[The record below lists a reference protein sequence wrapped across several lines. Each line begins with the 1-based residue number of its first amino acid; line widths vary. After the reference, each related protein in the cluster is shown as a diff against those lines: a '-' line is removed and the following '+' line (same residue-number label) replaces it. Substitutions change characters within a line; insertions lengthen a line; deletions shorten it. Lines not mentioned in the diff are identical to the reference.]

1 MKENSV
7 HVTDI
12 NCSNKKKVVYNTIT
26 YIGNRLQIKSKALKL
41 NDELRP
47 VKLVDIQRTKKN
59 FFAVTTNVR
68 DILAAYP
75 DAIIIPSSSRYKGK
89 THDVSHH
96 DNNGVVLLYYAI
108 ISKTPSTYEMKFDHE
123 FAQKIKKVKENTI
136 KKGADHNGSTG
147 LYYSFGNKGAMCE
160 NEQR

>member
-47 VKLVDIQRTKKN
+47 VKLVDIQRSKKN
-59 FFAVTTNVR
+59 FIAVTTNVR
-68 DILAAYP
+68 DI
-75 DAIIIPSSSRYKGK
+75 
-89 THDVSHH
+89 
-96 DNNGVVLLYYAI
+96 
-108 ISKTPSTYEMKFDHE
+108 
-123 FAQKIKKVKENTI
+123 
-136 KKGADHNGSTG
+136 
-147 LYYSFGNKGAMCE
+147 
-160 NEQR
+160 

>member
-1 MKENSV
+1 M
-7 HVTDI
+7 
-12 NCSNKKKVVYNTIT
+12 
-26 YIGNRLQIKSKALKL
+26 
-41 NDELRP
+41 
-47 VKLVDIQRTKKN
+47 
-59 FFAVTTNVR
+59 R

-108 ISKTPSTYEMKFDHE
+108 ISKTSTTYEMKFDYK

-136 KKGADHNGSTG
+136 KKVLIIMAAQDCIILLEIKEHM
-147 LYYSFGNKGAMCE
+147 KW
-160 NEQR
+160 